1 MFEDCVDLIN
11 DFVVESRDGL
21 EGIDNQLLEIEA
33 SGENIDT
40 DIVNEVFRAIHS
52 IKGASGFLGLNSVG
66 RLAHSL
72 ENILDLLR
80 NGHFKIDAQRV
91 GVMLS
96 AIDKL
101 RFLIENVHT
110 SNEQDV
116 SHEIAQLERLTSGEA
131 ESTPVEPALE
141 VEQTS
146 CCTHEEFQTATENGQ
161 QIYEITFDL
170 FENTQSNSDL
180 TDFIERLGD
189 LGTVLGGYLDS
200 AALMNWDTHEN
211 EFPLPWTVSLATQL
225 DRESLAGFFMLP
237 VEKVKSVQ
245 QGVELQVE
253 PSPLEDNTP
262 VSEAGNSP
270 EDHQID
276 VPSPTEIV
284 HKTPAKV
291 QPVSVPPAAESSIR
305 VSVTVLNRLMN
316 LVGELVLGRNQL
328 LQTIGSEND
337 RVLLSVASRIDQVT
351 SEVQEAVM
359 KTRLQP
365 IGNVF
370 NKFTRIVRDL
380 SQKLNKQCELEIK
393 GKDVELDK
401 TIIEGIGD
409 PLTHLIRNAVD
420 HGVETPAVRQK
431 AGKSAVGRIE
441 LNAFHQEGK
450 VNIIISDDGAGIDA
464 ERLRKKAVEKA
475 ILTSAEAEQLS
486 TEEAV
491 RLIFHPGFS
500 TADQISDVSGRGVGM
515 DVVRTNF
522 EQLGGTV
529 DVETNVGKGTRF
541 IVRLPLTLAIIPS
554 LVVSSR
560 GNRYAVPQMS
570 VSELVRVQRSEWSSR
585 MEKIRGTKLLRL
597 RGNLLPLVDVNSNNQ
612 PQADGEL
619 ADSINIVVL
628 NYGEIQFGLIVDA
641 LHDTEE
647 IVVKPL
653 GRHIKNVSWLA
664 GATILGDGQIAFIID
679 VAGLA
684 NQKRIGLIDTS
695 DVERQELLE
704 KHDDQETLE
713 ALMIANHPDEQFAI
727 PISQI
732 SRIEKISPAEIET
745 IDGRLVMKYRG
756 SSLPLLSLERHF
768 HTRPIEFGSEIYI
781 VVCQIFDSEVG
792 LITPEVLDTH
802 GIGTELDTQTL
813 QAAGL
818 LGSTIVNQKTTRVLD
833 IFQMAKSEYPH
844 MIPDKLSVTHND
856 TGGGKL
862 VLAEDSNFFRSK
874 MKSFLEEENWTV
886 YDFEN
891 GSEAWEFLK
900 STQESFDL
908 VITDIEMPVMDGFEF
923 CQKIRASDHWNHI
936 PVIAVTSLADSESH
950 ARSQAVGIT
959 EHMIKLDRAKLIET
973 LSRYISH
980 S

>member
-253 PSPLEDNTP
+253 PSPLEENTP

-393 GKDVELDK
+393 GNDVELDK

-475 ILTSAEAEQLS
+475 IITSAEAEQLS

-500 TADQISDVSGRGVGM
+500 MAEQISDVSGRGVGM

-529 DVETNVGKGTRF
+529 DVETHVGKGTRF

-554 LVVSSR
+554 LVVSSH
-560 GNRYAVPQMS
+560 GNRFAIPQMS
-570 VSELVRVQRSEWSSR
+570 VSELVRVQRSDWKSR
-585 MEKIRGTKLLRL
+585 VETIRGTKLLRL
-597 RGNLLPLVDVNSNNQ
+597 RGKLLPLVDVNSNH
-612 PQADGEL
+612 PLPKGEEL
-619 ADSINIVVL
+619 AESLNVVVL
-628 NYGEIQFGLIVDA
+628 NYGDIQFGMIVDA

-653 GRHIKNVSWLA
+653 GRHIKNVTWLA

-684 NQKRIGLIDTS
+684 NQKRIGTTDLTDLQQ
-695 DVERQELLE
+695 EELLE
-704 KHDDQETLE
+704 KHEERETME
-713 ALMIANHPDEQFAI
+713 ALLMANHPDEQFAI
-727 PISQI
+727 PIAHI
-732 SRIEKISPAEIET
+732 SRIEKISPADIET
-745 IDGRLVMKYRG
+745 VDGRLVMKYRG
-756 SSLPLLSLERHF
+756 ISLPLLSLERHF

-792 LITPEVLDTH
+792 LITPMIRDTH
-802 GIGTELDTQTL
+802 KIGTELDTQTL

-818 LGSTIVNQKTTRVLD
+818 LGSTIVNEKTTRVLD
-833 IFQMAKSEYPH
+833 IFQMAKTEYPH
-844 MIPDKLSVTHND
+844 MIPRKLSVAHNES
-856 TGGGKL
+856 GGGRL
-862 VLAEDSNFFRSK
+862 VLAEDSNFFRST

-886 YDFEN
+886 FDFED
-891 GSEAWEFLK
+891 GAEAWNFLN
-900 STQESFDL
+900 STDESFDL

-923 CQKIRASDHWNHI
+923 CQKIRASERWNHL
-936 PVIAVTSLADSESH
+936 PVIAVTSLADDDSQS
-950 ARSQAVGIT
+950 RSQKVGIT

-973 LSRYISH
+973 LNRYVSH

>member
-33 SGENIDT
+33 SGENVDT

-52 IKGASGFLGLNSVG
+52 IKGASGFLGLDSVG

-80 NGHFKIDAQRV
+80 NGQFVIDSHRV

-110 SNEQDV
+110 SNEHDV
-116 SHEIAQLERLTSGEA
+116 SQEIAHLEQLTNSRETV
-131 ESTPVEPALE
+131 TTTIPVETATE
-141 VEQTS
+141 VKQTS
-146 CCTHEEFQTATENGQ
+146 CCTQDEFQAAIENGQ
-161 QIYEITFDL
+161 QIYEVTFDL
-170 FENTQSNSDL
+170 FESTESNPDL

-200 AALMNWDTHEN
+200 AALMNWDTN
-211 EFPLPWTVSLATQL
+211 QTNSPLPWTVSIATQL
-225 DRESLAGFFMLP
+225 DQESLARFFMLP
-237 VEKVKSVQ
+237 VENIKPAQ
-245 QGVELQVE
+245 QIVEQPGV
-253 PSPLEDNTP
+253 EDNTP
-262 VSEAGNSP
+262 VCETDNSI
-270 EDHQID
+270 EKDQHD
-276 VPSPTEIV
+276 VSSTTEIA
-284 HKTPAKV
+284 HKPSAKV
-291 QPVSVPPAAESSIR
+291 QPVTAPPTAESSIR

-420 HGVETPAVRQK
+420 HGVETPEVRQK
-431 AGKSAVGRIE
+431 AGKPAVGRLE

-464 ERLRKKAVEKA
+464 ERLRKKAVEKS
-475 ILTSAEAEQLS
+475 ILSSAEAEQLS

-529 DVETNVGKGTRF
+529 DVETNVGKGTKF
-541 IVRLPLTLAIIPS
+541 TVRLPLTLAIIPS

-560 GNRYAVPQMS
+560 GNRFAVPQMS
-570 VSELVRVQRSEWSSR
+570 VSELVRVQRDEWSSKV
-585 MEKIRGTKLLRL
+585 ETVRGTKLLRL
-597 RGNLLPLVDVNSNNQ
+597 RGNLLPLVDVNLNNQ
-612 PQADGEL
+612 LQADDAIAE
-619 ADSINIVVL
+619 SINIVVL

-653 GRHIKNVSWLA
+653 GRHIKSVTWLA
-664 GATILGDGQIAFIID
+664 GATILGDGQIAFILD

-684 NQKRIGLIDTS
+684 NQKRIGSTDLS
-695 DVERQELLE
+695 DVQHDESLE

-732 SRIEKISPAEIET
+732 SRIEKISPSEIET

-756 SSLPLLSLERHF
+756 FSLPLLSLERHF
-768 HTRPIEFGSEIYI
+768 HTRSIEFNSEIYI

-792 LITPEVLDTH
+792 LITPVVLDTH
-802 GIGTELDTQTL
+802 KIGTELDTQTL

-844 MIPDKLSVTHND
+844 MIPHKLSVTHND

-900 STQESFDL
+900 TTEESLDL

-923 CQKIRASDHWNHI
+923 CKQIRSSDRWNHI
-936 PVIAVTSLADSESH
+936 PVIAVTSLADEESL
-950 ARSQAVGIT
+950 ARSKAVGVT

-973 LSRYISH
+973 LSRYVSD